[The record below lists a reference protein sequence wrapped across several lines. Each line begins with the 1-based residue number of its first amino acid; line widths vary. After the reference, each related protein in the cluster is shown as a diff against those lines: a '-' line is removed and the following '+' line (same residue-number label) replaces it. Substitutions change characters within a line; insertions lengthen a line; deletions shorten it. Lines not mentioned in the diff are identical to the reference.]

1 MRYDLDFKIQVIAY
15 YRQGHSSQATAKKF
29 NVNPEFV
36 LKWVKQYQSGGI
48 DAIKPKTSK
57 AKYSSEFK
65 LKVLST
71 MLEQGLSQSQTAL
84 TFNISSPA
92 LISHWHKAYR
102 LHGLSG
108 LTTKPK
114 GRVAMSKPFITD
126 KPDDEKTLAEL
137 KRENEY
143 LRAEVAYLKKLDA
156 LLKEKEKKQAL
167 RKQGS
172 SKH

>member
-1 MRYDLDFKIQVIAY
+1 MRYTLDFKIEVIAY
-15 YRQGHSSQATAKKF
+15 YRQRHTGLATSEKF
-29 NVNPEFV
+29 KVDSKLV
-36 LKWVKQYQSGGI
+36 QKWVKQYQSGGI
-48 DAIKPKTSK
+48 DAIKPKSSK
-57 AKYSSEFK
+57 AHYSRDFK
-65 LKVLST
+65 HHVITT
-71 MLEQGLSQSQTAL
+71 MLEQALSQSEVAL

-102 LHGLSG
+102 LYGMSG
-108 LTTKPK
+108 LISKRK
-114 GRVAMSKPFITD
+114 GRIAMTKPFITD

-156 LLKEKEKKQAL
+156 LLKQKEQAVT
-167 RKQGS
+167 KQGS

>member
-1 MRYDLDFKIQVIAY
+1 MRYNLDFKLKVIAY
-15 YRQGHSSQATAKKF
+15 YEQGHSGLAASNKF
-29 NVNPEFV
+29 NVNPRFV
-36 LKWVKQYQSGGI
+36 RLWIKQYQSGGI
-48 DAIKPKTSK
+48 DAIRPKTTK

-65 LKVLST
+65 LKVLTT
-71 MLEQGLSQSQTAL
+71 MLQQGLSQSEVAL
-84 TFNISSPA
+84 KFNISSPA

-102 LHGLSG
+102 LQGMSG
-108 LTTKPK
+108 LTPKPK
-114 GRVAMSKPFITD
+114 GRVTMSKPFITD

-156 LLKEKEKKQAL
+156 LLKEKEQAL

-172 SKH
+172 SKD